1 MTADFSW
8 ETRQMRRQWNNLPKI
23 FKGKNVMKCIK
34 TILSSLAL
42 QKQVTAEYGSV
53 VSSLP
58 TPGIECQFT
67 QIAISYFSINIFSIL
82 FVSNKSTI

>member
-1 MTADFSW
+1 MTADFLW
-8 ETRQMRRQWNNLPKI
+8 ETRQTRRQWNNLPKI
-23 FKGKNVMKCIK
+23 FKGKNAMKCIK

-42 QKQVTAEYGSV
+42 QKQVTAKYGPV

-82 FVSNKSTI
+82 FVSKSTI